1 MPLPLLITGIP
12 GVPGY
17 NALHYFQA
25 KYPGQV
31 FGIRQADN
39 SRLDGPAI
47 LACSAEDRE
56 VMARLFDRCRFAS
69 VLDCAGN
76 CALKACELSPE
87 LARRIN
93 VDGVANLL
101 SQTVPRRRP
110 PGPPLGRSGLFGRRA
125 TADTSRTTPPTR

>member
-1 MPLPLLITGIP
+1 MTTLGVRFGGRLGPRWGRWAEMAGGVRAAVDQPGAADFLLTAKGPRRHEASPVTTPALPLPLLITGIP

-39 SRLDGPAI
+39 VRLAGPGI
-47 LACSAEDRE
+47 LACNAEDRE
-56 VMARLFDRCRFAS
+56 GMARLFDRYQFAS

-76 CALKACELSPE
+76 CA
-87 LARRIN
+87 
-93 VDGVANLL
+93 
-101 SQTVPRRRP
+101 
-110 PGPPLGRSGLFGRRA
+110 
-125 TADTSRTTPPTR
+125 